1 MKAAWLHPEMA
12 HRASQRTLTFA
23 DRVSYQ
29 AAIEEVFWQHRIW
42 PKDNS
47 KPKPSFDAGLSEAQL
62 EKEVEDYLSKSQ
74 ALDQSNQPITAS
86 QLQAEMERMAT
97 HTRQPEVLHELFQAL
112 NNDPFIIAE
121 CLARPALAERMT
133 GAMHLAP
140 AMTTPLTSLVA
151 TATFSYTLPAISG
164 SAGQCTDDTW
174 TPTDTST
181 APTARTDHTAV
192 WTGSEMII
200 WGGLDDSTYF
210 KTGARYFP
218 STDSWLATSTAGAP
232 RARAVQSAVWT
243 GSEMIVWGGKS
254 TAGYINTG
262 GRYDP
267 STDSWQATTTV
278 NAPTAR
284 GSAGSVWTGY
294 GNDCLGWSG
303 L

>member
-121 CLARPALAERMT
+121 CLARPAFVERMT
-133 GAMHLAP
+133 GAM
-140 AMTTPLTSLVA
+140 
-151 TATFSYTLPAISG
+151 
-164 SAGQCTDDTW
+164 
-174 TPTDTST
+174 
-181 APTARTDHTAV
+181 R
-192 WTGSEMII
+192 I
-200 WGGLDDSTYF
+200 W
-210 KTGARYFP
+210 R
-218 STDSWLATSTAGAP
+218 
-232 RARAVQSAVWT
+232 RQ
-243 GSEMIVWGGKS
+243 
-254 TAGYINTG
+254 
-262 GRYDP
+262 
-267 STDSWQATTTV
+267 
-278 NAPTAR
+278 
-284 GSAGSVWTGY
+284 
-294 GNDCLGWSG
+294 
-303 L
+303 